1 MIATKIAGALLGIGL
16 AYGIMIAPD
25 LAPLAPVTIICGD
38 AELIPG
44 VYGYQVHLSCRA
56 GDAPV
61 VLFVPE
67 ILPP

>member
-1 MIATKIAGALLGIGL
+1 MSGTGLVGAILGIGIAYTVVL
-16 AYGIMIAPD
+16 APE
-25 LAPLAPVTIICGD
+25 LAPLAPVTIVCGD
-38 AELIPG
+38 AELTPG